1 MLPLTDNANVV
12 TAIECACHEDD
23 YTTIGSQTSLKDDVL
38 DFVLPPELEASEPPE
53 ARGLERDTV
62 RLMVSRIET
71 DRVLHTRFRC
81 LPDVLTAGDT
91 LVVNTSGTMPAS
103 VPSVGQDKVP
113 YAVHLSTELPAG
125 LWIVE
130 IRKPHGNSTSP
141 FLDAH
146 PGMTFSLAGGGKV
159 TLLTPHDEQLRA
171 NPSRKA
177 RLWIATLDLD
187 TSVSQYL
194 DSYGRMIRYK
204 YVDRAWSP
212 DYYQTV
218 FANEP
223 GSSEMPSAGRG
234 FTSNLVTRLASRGI
248 RIAPLLLHTGVAS
261 LEAGETPYEEYYRV
275 SRETADL
282 VNSSRAEG
290 HRVLAIGTTAV
301 RAIESVTDDQGI
313 IHPGSGWTDLIIT
326 PERPPRAL
334 DGLLTGFHEPQ
345 ASHLKML
352 EAFAGRS
359 HLEKAYHEALDSEY
373 LWHEFGDLHLLIP

>member
-1 MLPLTDNANVV
+1 MLPHTDEAAVA
-12 TAIECACHEDD
+12 TIECACHEDD
-23 YTTIGSQTSLKDDVL
+23 YAVIESQASNDTEAL
-38 DFVLPPELEASEPPE
+38 DFVLPSQLEASEPPE

-103 VPSVGQDKVP
+103 VPAIGEDKLP

-130 IRKPHGNSTSP
+130 IRKPRGISTAP
-141 FLDAH
+141 FLNARA
-146 PGMTFSLAGGGKV
+146 GMTFSLAGGGKV
-159 TLLTPHDEQLRA
+159 TLLTPHDERLRH
-171 NPSRKA
+171 NPSAQA
-177 RLWIATLDLD
+177 RLWIATLDLND
-187 TSVSQYL
+187 SVDRYL
-194 DSYGRMIRYK
+194 DAYGRMIRYH
-204 YVDRAWSP
+204 YIDRAWGS
-212 DYYQTV
+212 DHYQTV

-234 FTSNLVTRLASRGI
+234 FTSDLVTRLASRGV

-261 LEAGETPYEEYYRV
+261 LEAGEAPYEEYYHV
-275 SRETADL
+275 PRETAAL
-282 VNSSRAEG
+282 INTGRAEG
-290 HRVLAIGTTAV
+290 HRVLAVGTTAV
-301 RAIESVTDDQGI
+301 RAIETVTDERGVA
-313 IHPGSGWTDLIIT
+313 HPGSGWTDLIIA
-326 PERPPRAL
+326 PDRPPRAV
-334 DGLLTGFHEPQ
+334 DGLLTGFHEPR
-345 ASHLKML
+345 ASHLRML

-359 HLEKAYHEALDSEY
+359 RLEKAYHEALDGEY

>member
-1 MLPLTDNANVV
+1 MQPLTNEPAVA
-12 TAIECACHEDD
+12 AIPCACNESD
-23 YTTIGSQTSLKDDVL
+23 YNVIDSKASPRNNALN
-38 DFVLPPELEASEPPE
+38 FVLPSHLEASEPPE

-62 RLMVSRIET
+62 RLMVSRIDD

-81 LPDVLTAGDT
+81 LPDVLKAGDT

-103 VPSVGQDKVP
+103 VPAIGDDKTL

-130 IRKPHGNSTSP
+130 IRKPRGITTAP
-141 FLDAH
+141 FLNAH

-159 TLLTPHDEQLRA
+159 TLLTPHDEQLRGD
-171 NPSRKA
+171 PSDSA
-177 RLWIATLDLD
+177 RLWIATLDLNAP
-187 TSVSQYL
+187 VSEYL
-194 DSYGRMIRYK
+194 DSYGRMIRYN

-234 FTSNLVTRLASRGI
+234 FTTELVTRLASRGI
-248 RIAPLLLHTGVAS
+248 RIAPLLLNTGVAS

-282 VNSSRAEG
+282 VNASRAEG

-301 RAIESVTDDQGI
+301 RAIESVADETGTV
-313 IHPGSGWTDLIIT
+313 HPGSGWTNLIIT
-326 PERPPRAL
+326 PERPPRAV

-345 ASHLKML
+345 ASHLRML